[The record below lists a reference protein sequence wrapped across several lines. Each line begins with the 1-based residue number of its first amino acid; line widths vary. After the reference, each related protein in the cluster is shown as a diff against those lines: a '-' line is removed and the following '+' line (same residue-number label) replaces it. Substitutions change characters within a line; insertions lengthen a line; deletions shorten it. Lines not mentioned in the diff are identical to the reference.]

1 MFRCLNG
8 LGGLLVVA
16 FVAPV
21 GASRNCSV
29 TTGSVQPRIAV
40 AADKAEQLDRQD
52 EERRQ
57 QQAADDARRKARLRS
72 ITAKKLETR
81 YRPGK

>member
-1 MFRCLNG
+1 
-8 LGGLLVVA
+8 LLVVA

-21 GASRNCSV
+21 GASRNCSL

-40 AADKAEQLDRQD
+40 AADMAEHRDKQD

-57 QQAADDARRKARLRS
+57 QQAADDARRKARS
-72 ITAKKLETR
+72 TSSTAKKRETR